1 MAGEGL
7 FLGLLI
13 AAIIAILVYY
23 DAKQR
28 NLINN
33 PWIKTASGWAI
44 GVFFLLIIFLPVY
57 FVTRGPTKRE
67 LYVFQKKQCII
78 CDITIDMFE
87 DVCPYCGGKQ
97 PPI

>member
-44 GVFFLLIIFLPVY
+44 GVFFYKLFFYQYTLSQEDRRKENYMCFKKSNVS
-57 FVTRGPTKRE
+57 FVI
-67 LYVFQKKQCII
+67 LQ
-78 CDITIDMFE
+78 
-87 DVCPYCGGKQ
+87 
-97 PPI
+97 